1 MSKFFKDTMQGLL
14 EAVAIDKGEIPKY
27 KKKTKSSIS
36 KSGTKSKHK
45 HEYKECL
52 FIKDGRPYKGT
63 YCTICGKI
71 DDIGSFEIVEM
82 DNGMCRMMNSN
93 EVFEK
98 YKHLEQIE
106 IEDIFQKFVLV
117 SKE

>member
-1 MSKFFKDTMQGLL
+1 MSKFFDETMQGLL
-14 EAVAIDKGEIPKY
+14 EATAIDNGEIPKY

-52 FIKDGRPYKGT
+52 FVKEGRPYRGT

-71 DDIGSFEIVEM
+71 YDIGFLEKKI
-82 DNGMCRMMNSN
+82 DNGMCRLLDDD
-93 EVFEK
+93 EIFEK

-106 IEDIFQKFVLV
+106 IEDIFQKFAPV
-117 SKE
+117 SR